1 MPQRQE
7 GDAPRFSGHPDDLL
21 WYLEDVRS
29 LCMEAGCFEDRVWAR
44 WAIWYLGIDKFERWR
59 SLLHAERDWA
69 DFVTDA
75 SRLYLQFRSPPAR
88 YSKYDLY
95 NLVDEQKKVKIDS
108 LEALLNYR
116 LCFTKVATHLRVTD
130 QLSSMEKDDLYLEG
144 FDRGFRREILQ
155 RLEWND
161 RRRYADDPWPTCQ
174 VTREAEMLLEEGY
187 RWESR
192 QARYDRDQ
200 RRAREA
206 QYEAVVQEL
215 RATRAQEECSER
227 ARPARPGMM
236 ASKFPCSTSF
246 EPYPLTHDFQD
257 SSMPLK
263 VPEDGLRG
271 RILEVDSV
279 EVVAAGSS
287 ISSPVE
293 GRHEASFDNLH
304 ITPMMGNELLMV
316 ELQGS
321 CLHRK
326 PEVQNEEELLGT
338 KASVELEVKEAM
350 GHVPAPQPKYSQ
362 SFPSPHT
369 DIPPQTPHNKP
380 QDAKDEPDTDER
392 SDEAAVDAL
401 EADKPLPEPREDPC
415 KVLQQAGSFEN
426 EEIESDAEIEARLKV
441 VARRKPPEV
450 KSRRKT
456 LKTVT
461 RRIKELLPGFWIAYC
476 SGRSSNLA
484 SLLIYWWQGW
494 TRSLGVET
502 GATSPGEISQL
513 TNQVRATLL
522 RVKATRPL
530 AFHNHDNTAMK
541 IHASSSYESE
551 NYPLQGYEVH
561 GGKVQCSD
569 GEILMLQV
577 KAPHTGGWSTTLE
590 SMATFSTRNPTKK
603 AASRARTPGI
613 LSMRKQAPPCFEGEA
628 RMLREGPRSNH
639 GPVHMYSTSRLCSVD
654 LWFLYP
660 RLYGVLHQVFEATR
674 LGIEPK

>member
-1 MPQRQE
+1 MHYYRDYNSYESQSRHEDPVRRSSLGLESELVVEWLRNSPRPLDGMPQRQE

-108 LEALLNYR
+108 LEALLDYR
-116 LCFTKVATHLRVTD
+116 LCFTKVATHLRVTN

-161 RRRYADDPWPTCQ
+161 QRRYADDPWPTCQ

-200 RRAREA
+200 RRAQEA

-227 ARPARPGMM
+227 ARPARPGTM
-236 ASKFPCSTSF
+236 ASKFPSSTSF
-246 EPYPLTHDFQD
+246 EPYPLTHDIQD

-263 VPEDGLRG
+263 VPKDGSKG
-271 RILEVDSV
+271 CILEVDSV

-287 ISSPVE
+287 TPPLVK
-293 GRHEASFDNLH
+293 GQHEATFEGLQVTPNL
-304 ITPMMGNELLMV
+304 GNELLMV

-326 PEVQNEEELLGT
+326 PGMRNKGELLGT
-338 KASVELEVKEAM
+338 KASVELEATDVI
-350 GHVPAPQPKYSQ
+350 GDIPAPQSKYLQ
-362 SFPSPHT
+362 SLPSPHT
-369 DIPPQTPHNKP
+369 DIPPQNSLNEP
-380 QDAKDEPDTDER
+380 QDAEDEPETDKKL
-392 SDEAAVDAL
+392 DEAAVDAL
-401 EADKPLPEPREDPC
+401 EAHKPLPEPRGD
-415 KVLQQAGSFEN
+415 
-426 EEIESDAEIEARLKV
+426 
-441 VARRKPPEV
+441 
-450 KSRRKT
+450 
-456 LKTVT
+456 
-461 RRIKELLPGFWIAYC
+461 
-476 SGRSSNLA
+476 
-484 SLLIYWWQGW
+484 
-494 TRSLGVET
+494 
-502 GATSPGEISQL
+502 
-513 TNQVRATLL
+513 
-522 RVKATRPL
+522 
-530 AFHNHDNTAMK
+530 
-541 IHASSSYESE
+541 
-551 NYPLQGYEVH
+551 
-561 GGKVQCSD
+561 
-569 GEILMLQV
+569 
-577 KAPHTGGWSTTLE
+577 
-590 SMATFSTRNPTKK
+590 
-603 AASRARTPGI
+603 
-613 LSMRKQAPPCFEGEA
+613 
-628 RMLREGPRSNH
+628 
-639 GPVHMYSTSRLCSVD
+639 LC
-654 LWFLYP
+654 
-660 RLYGVLHQVFEATR
+660 E
-674 LGIEPK
+674 

>member
-1 MPQRQE
+1 
-7 GDAPRFSGHPDDLL
+7 
-21 WYLEDVRS
+21 
-29 LCMEAGCFEDRVWAR
+29 
-44 WAIWYLGIDKFERWR
+44 
-59 SLLHAERDWA
+59 
-69 DFVTDA
+69 
-75 SRLYLQFRSPPAR
+75 
-88 YSKYDLY
+88 
-95 NLVDEQKKVKIDS
+95 
-108 LEALLNYR
+108 
-116 LCFTKVATHLRVTD
+116 
-130 QLSSMEKDDLYLEG
+130 
-144 FDRGFRREILQ
+144 
-155 RLEWND
+155 
-161 RRRYADDPWPTCQ
+161 
-174 VTREAEMLLEEGY
+174 
-187 RWESR
+187 
-192 QARYDRDQ
+192 
-200 RRAREA
+200 
-206 QYEAVVQEL
+206 
-215 RATRAQEECSER
+215 
-227 ARPARPGMM
+227 M
-236 ASKFPCSTSF
+236 ASKFPSSTSF
-246 EPYPLTHDFQD
+246 EPYPLTHDIQD

-263 VPEDGLRG
+263 VPEDGSRG

-350 GHVPAPQPKYSQ
+350 GHVPAPQPEYSQ

-369 DIPPQTPHNKP
+369 DIPPQTAHNEP
-380 QDAKDEPDTDER
+380 QDAEDEPDTDER

-415 KVLQQAGSFEN
+415 KVLQQAGSLEI
-426 EEIESDAEIEARLKV
+426 EEIESNAEIEARSRV
-441 VARRKPPEV
+441 VARRKSPEV
-450 KSRRKT
+450 KSQRKA
-456 LKTVT
+456 LKAVT
-461 RRIKELLPGFWIAYC
+461 RRIREFIPGFGIAHC
-476 SGRSSNLA
+476 SGRSSNMA
-484 SLLIYWWQGW
+484 GLLIYLWQGW

-530 AFHNHDNTAMK
+530 AFLNHDDTAMK
-541 IHASSSYESE
+541 IYASSSNESE
-551 NYPLQGYEVH
+551 NYPFQGYE
-561 GGKVQCSD
+561 GKVQCSD

-590 SMATFSTRNPTKK
+590 SMATFSTRKPTKK

-613 LSMRKQAPPCFEGEA
+613 LSMRKQAPPCFEGKA
-628 RMLREGPRSNH
+628 RMLQEGPCLNH
-639 GPVHMYSTSRLCSVD
+639 GPVHTYSPSRLCSVD

-674 LGIEPK
+674 LGIEPKRSPGPHLALGARPEHSLRVFYVFLTCFYSLLRRFRVPEGLRGEQRARDPLEAQSQVFAGSLTLEIEHRARRLKYLVSFVNMLLMVVCLQVYSGGCSRSF